1 MMKVWLVLFLGGILT
16 YLTRL
21 SFIYLFDLW
30 EMPLWL
36 RKSLRY
42 VPPAVLS
49 ALIAPELFIQSGQFL
64 ISFENMKLLAG
75 VVAIMTAI
83 FTKSMFWTISSGI
96 LFMLTY
102 SILT

>member
-1 MMKVWLVLFLGGILT
+1 
-16 YLTRL
+16 
-21 SFIYLFDLW
+21 
-30 EMPLWL
+30 
-36 RKSLRY
+36 
-42 VPPAVLS
+42 
-49 ALIAPELFIQSGQFL
+49 
-64 ISFENMKLLAG
+64 MKLLAG